1 MDKLKLATFLKQDK
15 VVYVYKSIFV
25 FLLMM
30 GVSNFSIGGVYK
42 TFASS
47 LVFSMLPLGFNP
59 YFLSISFFVCNLCA
73 NLTGNGLVFG
83 FLVVVGIIIYDTLKP
98 HKMFKSNMILLYV
111 IFAVINVGYFIIFFD
126 SITSFFNLSI
136 SIIFNILFFYIANNF
151 FYAITKRR
159 SIYDINLDE
168 KICGAIVLVVFMV
181 GVCNYSID
189 LFDFDISISLLV
201 ILIST
206 YVFSGSFCI
215 MIGVLLGIAFSI
227 AYINPVFI
235 SLFVVLSLV
244 SIAFRSNYKIFSVV
258 GVVIAHLLF
267 SMYFIDYYAFSI
279 VQFICIVIVGILF
292 QFTPIIVFETITS
305 VLCKKDT
312 SVILIDVL
320 NRTKSSIS
328 NKLKDISHVFSK
340 MDKVFRKMVRGKLQD
355 SVAISMVK
363 DDVYNHMCANCPKSK
378 ECVYIPNE
386 ICDDVLSDIIK
397 TAFLK
402 GKISVLD
409 IPQRVSS
416 ICNVTELTNVV
427 NKVMLDFKSYYDLSK
442 NMDSSR
448 LLIASQLNGVSKLL
462 DKLSID
468 VNTNISFDVAREQY
482 IKAELSYK
490 NIIVYEC
497 IVYEKDINTLVVN
510 LIINSTGCSKK
521 TLEKI
526 VSNCCNSKLH
536 IVSIDHTE
544 NKNAVL
550 VTLSTKPNYDIVYG
564 ASSVN
569 KNGDFVSGDN
579 YTLIKIDDSRYMVA
593 LCDGMGSG
601 KVANNISTLTL
612 SLIENYYKAGFD
624 DDVIISSINKLLM
637 LSEEENYS
645 TVDLCVLDLKK
656 NNYSFIKLGAS
667 VSFIKSAS
675 STIEIEGSGLPIG
688 ILEDIKPHIILKK
701 INEFDTV
708 ILCSDGVVDSFSK
721 TSLKDYINSLDI
733 INPNT
738 LAKTIL
744 DKAVSNY
751 AGLYK
756 DDMTVVAIRVFPT

>member
-1 MDKLKLATFLKQDK
+1 
-15 VVYVYKSIFV
+15 
-25 FLLMM
+25 
-30 GVSNFSIGGVYK
+30 
-42 TFASS
+42 
-47 LVFSMLPLGFNP
+47 
-59 YFLSISFFVCNLCA
+59 
-73 NLTGNGLVFG
+73 
-83 FLVVVGIIIYDTLKP
+83 
-98 HKMFKSNMILLYV
+98 
-111 IFAVINVGYFIIFFD
+111 
-126 SITSFFNLSI
+126 
-136 SIIFNILFFYIANNF
+136 
-151 FYAITKRR
+151 
-159 SIYDINLDE
+159 
-168 KICGAIVLVVFMV
+168 
-181 GVCNYSID
+181 
-189 LFDFDISISLLV
+189 
-201 ILIST
+201 
-206 YVFSGSFCI
+206 
-215 MIGVLLGIAFSI
+215 
-227 AYINPVFI
+227 
-235 SLFVVLSLV
+235 
-244 SIAFRSNYKIFSVV
+244 
-258 GVVIAHLLF
+258 
-267 SMYFIDYYAFSI
+267 
-279 VQFICIVIVGILF
+279 
-292 QFTPIIVFETITS
+292 
-305 VLCKKDT
+305 
-312 SVILIDVL
+312 
-320 NRTKSSIS
+320 
-328 NKLKDISHVFSK
+328 
-340 MDKVFRKMVRGKLQD
+340 
-355 SVAISMVK
+355 
-363 DDVYNHMCANCPKSK
+363 
-378 ECVYIPNE
+378 
-386 ICDDVLSDIIK
+386 
-397 TAFLK
+397 
-402 GKISVLD
+402 
-409 IPQRVSS
+409 
-416 ICNVTELTNVV
+416 
-427 NKVMLDFKSYYDLSK
+427 
-442 NMDSSR
+442 MDSSR

-468 VNTNISFDVAREQY
+468 VNTNISFDVEREQY
-482 IKAELSYK
+482 IKEELSYK

-510 LIINSTGCSKK
+510 LIINSTVCSKK

-667 VSFIKSAS
+667 VSFIKGAS